1 MWRPVRQVQRQ
12 CTLIIL
18 TYNHKLKKIHWVLI
32 MQLAY
37 SYNVQNVSPQIGI
50 RITINRPNN
59 FQFYRFHLYLLPSE
73 ENMSSV
79 WCPRQKLYPH

>member
-1 MWRPVRQVQRQ
+1 MWRPVRQVQRL

-18 TYNHKLKKIHWVLI
+18 TYNHKLKKSHWVLI

-50 RITINRPNN
+50 
-59 FQFYRFHLYLLPSE
+59 
-73 ENMSSV
+73 
-79 WCPRQKLYPH
+79 